1 MIPFIN
7 DEMIAHQWLTAKQ
20 VSDIV
25 AIAEMTPGSLGI
37 NCATF
42 VGMQIAGIPGA
53 IIATLGV
60 MSPSLTVCMIVA
72 HFLVKFKD
80 NQLLQNALYGIRPVC
95 IGMILA
101 IIFPLGQTNYLDGNT
116 VLLPVVFIGAIAA
129 VLFLKFKLSIP
140 KVILIS
146 AILGLILVR

>member
-1 MIPFIN
+1 MLYLDLFWTYLKIGFCSFGGLSMIPFIN

-60 MSPSLTVCMIVA
+60 MSPSPVSYTHL
-72 HFLVKFKD
+72 
-80 NQLLQNALYGIRPVC
+80 AL
-95 IGMILA
+95 
-101 IIFPLGQTNYLDGNT
+101 II
-116 VLLPVVFIGAIAA
+116 
-129 VLFLKFKLSIP
+129 
-140 KVILIS
+140 
-146 AILGLILVR
+146 